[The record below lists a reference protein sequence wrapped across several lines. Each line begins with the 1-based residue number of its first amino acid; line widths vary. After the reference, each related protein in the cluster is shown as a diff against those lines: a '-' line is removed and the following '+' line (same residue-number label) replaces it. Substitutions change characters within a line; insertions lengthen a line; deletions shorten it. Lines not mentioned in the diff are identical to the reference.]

1 MPAIMA
7 KGIGSKLPPT
17 QSERSGAIRAV
28 SVSALCC
35 GFTGKAAMKNS
46 LRIALLID
54 ADNASVSTLDYV
66 LGEIADL
73 GMANVR
79 RAYGDWGSP
88 HLKGWREAL
97 LSNAIQPV
105 QQIAYTSKG
114 NASDMAMVIEAM
126 DLLHGGDFDA
136 FALMSSDSDFTPLV
150 MRLRSANMHVYGFGK
165 SQAPAAFKRACSVF
179 FYVDAQEEAA
189 PAQEQKAGTAPAS
202 AGATPAAPATPGRKS
217 KNELRGD
224 AGLVNLLRNAT
235 EATKREDGWS
245 HLGTVG
251 QYLVNRSSFTPKN
264 YGYST
269 LKPLIVATEMFEL
282 HEDGNHLRARPASK
296 AAKKKATKKA
306 AKAAK
311 AAAPAKK

>member
-1 MPAIMA
+1 
-7 KGIGSKLPPT
+7 
-17 QSERSGAIRAV
+17 
-28 SVSALCC
+28 
-35 GFTGKAAMKNS
+35 MKNS

-54 ADNASVSTLDYV
+54 ADNASVATLDYV

-88 HLKGWREAL
+88 NLKGWREAL
-97 LSNAIQPV
+97 LANAIQPV

-165 SQAPAAFKRACSVF
+165 SQAPTAFKRACSVF
-179 FYVDAQEEAA
+179 FYVDAQDEAA
-189 PAQEQKAGTAPAS
+189 HVPGSKPEPEPAPAAS
-202 AGATPAAPATPGRKS
+202 APVPEKAPSPAAPLAQPRRRTT
-217 KNELRGD
+217 NELRGD
-224 AGLVNLLRNAT
+224 TSLANLLRTAV

-269 LKPLIVATEMFEL
+269 LKPLMVATELFEFDKES
-282 HEDGNHLRARPASK
+282 HHLRARPTGKKTAKQAAKK
-296 AAKKKATKKA
+296 AAKKTGKPAVKPA
-306 AKAAK
+306 AKD
-311 AAAPAKK
+311 APAP

>member
-1 MPAIMA
+1 
-7 KGIGSKLPPT
+7 
-17 QSERSGAIRAV
+17 
-28 SVSALCC
+28 
-35 GFTGKAAMKNS
+35 MKNS

-73 GMANVR
+73 GTANVR

-88 HLKGWREAL
+88 HLKSWREAL

-150 MRLRSANMHVYGFGK
+150 MRLRSANKQVYGFGK
-165 SQAPAAFKRACSVF
+165 SLAPTAFKRACSVF
-179 FYVDAQEEAA
+179 FYVDAQEEATPA
-189 PAQEQKAGTAPAS
+189 PEQKVESSASPAAAAPPTSRPQAAPAGTATVKLVQPKKK
-202 AGATPAAPATPGRKS
+202 T
-217 KNELRGD
+217 KNELRAD
-224 AGLVNLLRNAT
+224 TGLVNMLRNAT

-251 QYLVNRSSFTPKN
+251 HYLVNRSSFTPKN

-269 LKPLIVATEMFEL
+269 LKPLIVATDLFEL
-282 HEDGNHLRARPASK
+282 HADGNHLRAKPTSK
-296 AAKKKATKKA
+296 AGKKVAKKAMKVVVE
-306 AKAAK
+306 
-311 AAAPAKK
+311 PAKR

>member
-1 MPAIMA
+1 M
-7 KGIGSKLPPT
+7 
-17 QSERSGAIRAV
+17 
-28 SVSALCC
+28 
-35 GFTGKAAMKNS
+35 AMKNS

-88 HLKGWREAL
+88 HLKSWREAL
-97 LSNAIQPV
+97 LVNAIQPV
-105 QQIAYTSKG
+105 QQIAYTNKG

-126 DLLHGGDFDA
+126 DFLHGGGFDA

-165 SQAPAAFKRACSVF
+165 SQAPTAFKQACSVF
-179 FYVDAQEEAA
+179 FYVDAPEEAA
-189 PAQEQKAGTAPAS
+189 SMHEHKADVADIPAPALAPPS
-202 AGATPAAPATPGRKS
+202 AMKAQATPLPAPQPAIRLVQPS
-217 KNELRGD
+217 KKTKRELRGD
-224 AGLVNLLRNAT
+224 ANLVNLLRNAT

-269 LKPLIVATEMFEL
+269 LKPLLVATELFEL
-282 HEDGNHLRARPASK
+282 HQDGNHIRTKPTKAPGKK
-296 AAKKKATKKA
+296 AAKKS
-306 AKAAK
+306 
-311 AAAPAKK
+311 PQ

>member
-1 MPAIMA
+1 
-7 KGIGSKLPPT
+7 
-17 QSERSGAIRAV
+17 
-28 SVSALCC
+28 
-35 GFTGKAAMKNS
+35 MKNS

-88 HLKGWREAL
+88 HLRGWREAL

-165 SQAPAAFKRACSVF
+165 SQAPTAFKRACSVF
-179 FYVDAQEEAA
+179 FYVDAQEEAVAA
-189 PAQEQKAGTAPAS
+189 PEQKAESGASPAVAVAPVTARPQAAS
-202 AGATPAAPATPGRKS
+202 AGSATIKLVQPSKKT

-224 AGLVNLLRNAT
+224 TGLVNLLRNAT

-251 QYLVNRSSFTPKN
+251 HYLVNRSSFTPKN

-269 LKPLIVATEMFEL
+269 LKPLIVATDLFEL
-282 HEDGNHLRARPASK
+282 HEDGNHLRSKPASK
-296 AAKKKATKKA
+296 AGKKA
-306 AKAAK
+306 AAKKAVK
-311 AAAPAKK
+311 VVVEPAKR

>member
-1 MPAIMA
+1 
-7 KGIGSKLPPT
+7 
-17 QSERSGAIRAV
+17 
-28 SVSALCC
+28 
-35 GFTGKAAMKNS
+35 MKNS

-88 HLKGWREAL
+88 HLKSWREAL
-97 LSNAIQPV
+97 LANAIQPV
-105 QQIAYTSKG
+105 QQIAYTNKG

-126 DLLHGGDFDA
+126 DFLHGGGFDA

-179 FYVDAQEEAA
+179 FYVDAPEEAVSTQDQKPEAEHAMPVPGA
-189 PAQEQKAGTAPAS
+189 PSAAKVQGMPLPAPQPPIRLVQPS
-202 AGATPAAPATPGRKS
+202 KKS
-217 KNELRGD
+217 KGELRGD
-224 AGLVNLLRNAT
+224 ANLVNLLRNAT

-251 QYLVNRSSFTPKN
+251 QYLVNRNSFTPKN

-269 LKPLIVATEMFEL
+269 LKPLLVATELFDL
-282 HEDGNHLRARPASK
+282 HEDGNHIRAKPAKAPGKK
-296 AAKKKATKKA
+296 AAKKSR
-306 AKAAK
+306 
-311 AAAPAKK
+311 P

>member
-1 MPAIMA
+1 
-7 KGIGSKLPPT
+7 
-17 QSERSGAIRAV
+17 
-28 SVSALCC
+28 
-35 GFTGKAAMKNS
+35 MKNS

-105 QQIAYTSKG
+105 QQIAYTNKG

-126 DLLHGGDFDA
+126 DLLHAGAFDA

-165 SQAPAAFKRACSVF
+165 SQAPTAFKRACSVF
-179 FYVDAQEEAA
+179 FYVDAQEEATSSPEHKVEA
-189 PAQEQKAGTAPAS
+189 
-202 AGATPAAPATPGRKS
+202 AAPPTPITSPAKPPPATTNAATIKLVQPSKKT

-224 AGLVNLLRNAT
+224 TGLVNLLRNAT
-235 EATKREDGWS
+235 EASKREDGWS

-269 LKPLIVATEMFEL
+269 LKPLIVATDLFEL
-282 HEDGNHLRARPASK
+282 HEDGNHVRAKPAG
-296 AAKKKATKKA
+296 KATKKA
-306 AKAAK
+306 AKK
-311 AAAPAKK
+311 TT

>member
-1 MPAIMA
+1 
-7 KGIGSKLPPT
+7 
-17 QSERSGAIRAV
+17 
-28 SVSALCC
+28 
-35 GFTGKAAMKNS
+35 MKNS

-97 LSNAIQPV
+97 LVNAIQPV

-179 FYVDAQEEAA
+179 FYVDTQEDA
-189 PAQEQKAGTAPAS
+189 PPPEQKAESEAFLPAVGAGSTAVPAS
-202 AGATPAAPATPGRKS
+202 PPIAKPSATATAHPTIKLVQPS
-217 KNELRGD
+217 KKTKNELRGD
-224 AGLVNLLRNAT
+224 ASLVNLLRNAT

-251 QYLVNRSSFTPKN
+251 HYLVNRNAFTPKN

-269 LKPLIVATEMFEL
+269 LKPLIVATELFEL
-282 HEDGNHLRARPASK
+282 HEDGNHIRAKPASK
-296 AAKKKATKKA
+296 AGKKATKK
-306 AKAAK
+306 KAATAK
-311 AAAPAKK
+311 SPAGK

>member
-1 MPAIMA
+1 
-7 KGIGSKLPPT
+7 
-17 QSERSGAIRAV
+17 
-28 SVSALCC
+28 
-35 GFTGKAAMKNS
+35 MKNS

-79 RAYGDWGSP
+79 RAYGDWGSL
-88 HLKGWREAL
+88 HLRGWREAL

-150 MRLRSANMHVYGFGK
+150 MRLRSANMQVYGFGK
-165 SQAPAAFKRACSVF
+165 SQAPTAFKRACSVF
-179 FYVDAQEEAA
+179 FYVDAQEEVAPGPEQKTEVGTSPAAAVA
-189 PAQEQKAGTAPAS
+189 PAAAKPQAAS
-202 AGATPAAPATPGRKS
+202 TGSATIKLVQPKKKT
-217 KNELRGD
+217 KNELRAD
-224 AGLVNLLRNAT
+224 TGLVNMLRNAT

-251 QYLVNRSSFTPKN
+251 HYLVNRSSFTSKN

-269 LKPLIVATEMFEL
+269 LKPLIVATDLFEL
-282 HEDGNHLRARPASK
+282 HGDGNHLRAKPTSK
-296 AAKKKATKKA
+296 AGKKVAKKAMKVVVE
-306 AKAAK
+306 
-311 AAAPAKK
+311 PAKK

>member
-1 MPAIMA
+1 
-7 KGIGSKLPPT
+7 
-17 QSERSGAIRAV
+17 
-28 SVSALCC
+28 
-35 GFTGKAAMKNS
+35 MKNS

-88 HLKGWREAL
+88 HLRGWREAL
-97 LSNAIQPV
+97 LANAIQPV

-126 DLLHGGDFDA
+126 DLLHAGAFDA

-150 MRLRSANMHVYGFGK
+150 MRLRSANMQVYGFGK

-179 FYVDAQEEAA
+179 FYVDAQDEAA
-189 PAQEQKAGTAPAS
+189 PAPESKAE
-202 AGATPAAPATPGRKS
+202 PAAPQAERPQAPSTPAPAARQIQPSRKG

-224 AGLVNLLRNAT
+224 TGLVHLLRSAT

-245 HLGTVG
+245 HLATVG

-269 LKPLIVATEMFEL
+269 LKPLLLATELFEFDN
-282 HEDGNHLRARPASK
+282 DGNHLRAKPPGK
-296 AAKKKATKKA
+296 AAKKGAKPA
-306 AKAAK
+306 ARKQPDAN
-311 AAAPAKK
+311 APPA

>member
-1 MPAIMA
+1 
-7 KGIGSKLPPT
+7 
-17 QSERSGAIRAV
+17 
-28 SVSALCC
+28 
-35 GFTGKAAMKNS
+35 MKNS

-88 HLKGWREAL
+88 HLRGWREAL

-126 DLLHGGDFDA
+126 DLLHAGAFDA

-179 FYVDAQEEAA
+179 FYVDAQDEAA
-189 PAQEQKAGTAPAS
+189 PAPEPKVEPPAAAAAPQQAARTQPPS
-202 AGATPAAPATPGRKS
+202 TPAPVRQVQPVKKS

-224 AGLVNLLRNAT
+224 TGLVNLLRSAT

-264 YGYST
+264 YGYGT
-269 LKPLIVATEMFEL
+269 LKPLVVATELFEL
-282 HEDGNHLRARPASK
+282 HEDGNHVRARPAGQAGK
-296 AAKKKATKKA
+296 NAGNKLAKKATKKA
-306 AKAAK
+306 AKK
-311 AAAPAKK
+311 ALSVVVEPARR

>member
-1 MPAIMA
+1 
-7 KGIGSKLPPT
+7 
-17 QSERSGAIRAV
+17 
-28 SVSALCC
+28 
-35 GFTGKAAMKNS
+35 MKNS

-79 RAYGDWGSP
+79 RAYGDWGSL
-88 HLKGWREAL
+88 HLRGWREAL

-126 DLLHGGDFDA
+126 DLLHAGDFDA

-165 SQAPAAFKRACSVF
+165 SQAPTAFKRACSVF
-179 FYVDAQEEAA
+179 FYVDVQDESMS
-189 PAQEQKAGTAPAS
+189 AQEQKADSDVKPS
-202 AGATPAAPATPGRKS
+202 AGENGVTGVVVRSNAPLVSKPQASPVAAQATIKLVQPSRKT

-224 AGLVNLLRNAT
+224 TSLVNLLRNAT

-251 QYLVNRSSFTPKN
+251 QYLVNRSSFTSKN

-269 LKPLIVATEMFEL
+269 LKPLIAATELFQL
-282 HEDGNHLRARPASK
+282 HEDGNHVRAKPAGKTAKSSEK
-296 AAKKKATKKA
+296 AIKKVAKKAVTVVVE
-306 AKAAK
+306 
-311 AAAPAKK
+311 

>member
-1 MPAIMA
+1 M
-7 KGIGSKLPPT
+7 SKNLH
-17 QSERSGAIRAV
+17 
-28 SVSALCC
+28 
-35 GFTGKAAMKNS
+35 
-46 LRIALLID
+46 IALLID

-97 LSNAIQPV
+97 LANAIQPV
-105 QQIAYTSKG
+105 QQVAYTNKG

-126 DLLHGGDFDA
+126 DLLHGGGFDA

-150 MRLRSANMHVYGFGK
+150 MRLRAANMLVYGFGK
-165 SQAPAAFKRACSVF
+165 SQTPNAFKRACSVF
-179 FYVDAQEEAA
+179 FYVDAQEDSHA
-189 PAQEQKAGTAPAS
+189 PAIEPKSDTVAPVLAKPAPPQPLPTQAATAPVPS
-202 AGATPAAPATPGRKS
+202 TIKLVQPPARKTR
-217 KNELRGD
+217 EQLRGD
-224 AGLVNLLRNAT
+224 TGLVHQLRNAT

-264 YGYST
+264 HGYST
-269 LKPLIVATEMFEL
+269 LKPLIVATELFEL
-282 HEDGNHLRARPASK
+282 HPDGHHIRAKPATQAAKK
-296 AAKKKATKKA
+296 AAKP

-311 AAAPAKK
+311 ATKATKTG

>member
-1 MPAIMA
+1 
-7 KGIGSKLPPT
+7 
-17 QSERSGAIRAV
+17 
-28 SVSALCC
+28 
-35 GFTGKAAMKNS
+35 MKNS

-88 HLKGWREAL
+88 HLRGWREAL

-126 DLLHGGDFDA
+126 DLLHAGAFDA

-150 MRLRSANMHVYGFGK
+150 MRLRSANMYVYGFGK
-165 SQAPAAFKRACSVF
+165 SQAPDAFKRACSVF
-179 FYVDAQEEAA
+179 FHVDAQDDGPPTAEPKAEAA
-189 PAQEQKAGTAPAS
+189 AGGTPTAKPPAQVQPKRRNT
-202 AGATPAAPATPGRKS
+202 
-217 KNELRGD
+217 NELRGD
-224 AGLVNLLRNAT
+224 ASLVNLLRSAT

-245 HLGTVG
+245 HLATVG

-264 YGYST
+264 HGYST
-269 LKPLIVATEMFEL
+269 LKPLLLATDLFEFDK
-282 HEDGNHLRARPASK
+282 DGHHLRAKPPGK
-296 AAKKKATKKA
+296 AAKKGAKRAAKKA
-306 AKAAK
+306 GRKAASNPEP
-311 AAAPAKK
+311 AAT